1 MYPRVKTSAETHWI
15 KSWLT
20 VLEPTEERTPLP
32 VTSVPLMEL
41 LARMELLYVV
51 FHLPCLASAKREDDA
66 ALPRPGERSGA
77 GVIVQP
83 SDLLSPKPS
92 QIHPRF
98 CVPNSNRCQS
108 GVLTTPARICKN
120 ESAHI
125 RNYE

>member
-66 ALPRPGERSGA
+66 ALPRPGEVSAGFPSPRRFCACWDGSGA
-77 GVIVQP
+77 
-83 SDLLSPKPS
+83 K
-92 QIHPRF
+92 
-98 CVPNSNRCQS
+98 
-108 GVLTTPARICKN
+108 
-120 ESAHI
+120 I
-125 RNYE
+125 RKWGG